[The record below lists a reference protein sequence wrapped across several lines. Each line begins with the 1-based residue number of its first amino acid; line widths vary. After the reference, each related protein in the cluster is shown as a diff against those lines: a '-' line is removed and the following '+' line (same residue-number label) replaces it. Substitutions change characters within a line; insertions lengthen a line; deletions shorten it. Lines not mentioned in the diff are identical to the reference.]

1 MDTAVTAGGRQVLP
15 GLGAAVATVAVA
27 VVGLRVSGL
36 GVIDAIGFALVI
48 AWAIAGVV
56 LARAADRTAYW
67 LIALGALAGAVALT
81 AARMGEQPAAG
92 STRRG
97 CWPRW
102 PAPWSSRSASTSCSR
117 CRTAGWASRGGG
129 SSRASATP
137 ARSAPGSWLAVAG
150 EPFPLMAGGL
160 IWLLAVLTALP
171 ATRLRY
177 LKAAGRDKER
187 MQWLGT
193 GLVVAATVALIS
205 AVLHLLVGW
214 PESAGAV
221 AASASAVVPLAVIL
235 AEWPPLARHGGR
247 VLVHALSAAGS
258 AAVVAVVYLV
268 IVLGLGEAPGDNADR
283 RILGFSIVAA
293 ALAAI
298 GYLPVR
304 GRLVAF
310 ATRFVYGT
318 REAPGESLRTF
329 GSRMTRAV
337 SMDELLLQ
345 LAESLRKTMRLDCAE
360 IYTGAGDVLERAVS
374 VPDAGGKSIVL
385 TDRERPVVA
394 RAGVSGSAWASVWL
408 PALLD
413 GREQAQLRVA
423 PISHAGELL
432 GLIVVERAARADT
445 FTDEDDRVL
454 TELARQAGLAFHN
467 SQLDSALQ
475 TTLDALRK
483 QADELRESRA
493 RIVASGDAER
503 RRVERDLHDGAQQH
517 LVALAINL
525 RLARDIVAEDP
536 EGAGEM
542 LGQLAGDVQLTI
554 KELRELAHG
563 IYPPLLADNGL
574 AGRAG
579 RGREPQPAQGPG
591 DGGRRRRSLSRRDGG
606 RDLLLLPGGAAER
619 GQARAGRDGGA
630 AAVDRVRRPAVLGH
644 RRRPGVRSRGR
655 PPRSR
660 LRQHGGPA
668 RRHRRDGALGLQ
680 AGARG
685 RGQRVGPASRL
696 GSQPGEG
703 AGIPVLPQLAQ
714 CVGAEALL
722 VHVAAGPAHGRAA
735 GQVRQVVGGA
745 EEDHHV
751 RVGRHDAPGGLDA
764 VHLRHVDVHQHQRRV
779 QLVDQRDGLGAARR
793 LARQLE
799 ARQAAEHGLH
809 RHPEGRLV
817 IHDEY
822 GVRAGHILSF
832 AQAVTGRE
840 CAATPQRGGVS
851 FPVPGPGTA
860 APP

>member
-1 MDTAVTAGGRQVLP
+1 MDTAVTAWVPARRLVP
-15 GLGAAVATVAVA
+15 GLLVPAATVAVA
-27 VVGLRVSGL
+27 AAGLRVSGL

-48 AWAIAGVV
+48 AWAIAAAV

-81 AARMGEQPAAG
+81 AARIPEQQHAARVLATLAG
-92 STRRG
+92 PLVIAISFHFLIALPDGRLGRPG
-97 CWPRW
+97 WRLV
-102 PAPWSSRSASTSCSR
+102 AALGYA
-117 CRTAGWASRGGG
+117 TAVGTGIG
-129 SSRASATP
+129 
-137 ARSAPGSWLAVAG
+137 LAVAA

-171 ATRLRY
+171 VTRLRY

-193 GLVVAATVALIS
+193 GMLVAATVALIS

-235 AEWPPLARHGGR
+235 GEWPPLARHGGSA
-247 VLVHALSAAGS
+247 LVHTLSAAGS

-283 RILGFSIVAA
+283 RLLGFSIVAA

-360 IYTGAGDVLERAVS
+360 IYTGAGDVLERTVS

-432 GLIVVERAARADT
+432 GLIVVERGARADT

-493 RIVASGDAER
+493 RVVASGDAER

-517 LVALAINL
+517 LVALAINI

-542 LGQLAGDVQLTI
+542 LGQLADDVQLTI

-574 AGRAG
+574 GDALRAAASRSPLKVLVTVADDVGRY
-579 RGREPQPAQGPG
+579 PAEVEAAIYFSCLEALQNAAKHAQDATVELRLWTASGGLLFSVTDDGPG
-591 DGGRRRRSLSRRDGG
+591 FDPAVARRGHGFVNMADRLGAIGGTVRWDSK
-606 RDLLLLPGGAAER
+606 PGHGAAVN
-619 GQARAGRDGGA
+619 GSVPLA
-630 AAVDRVRRPAVLGH
+630 A
-644 RRRPGVRSRGR
+644 
-655 PPRSR
+655 
-660 LRQHGGPA
+660 
-668 RRHRRDGALGLQ
+668 
-680 AGARG
+680 
-685 RGQRVGPASRL
+685 
-696 GSQPGEG
+696 
-703 AGIPVLPQLAQ
+703 
-714 CVGAEALL
+714 
-722 VHVAAGPAHGRAA
+722 
-735 GQVRQVVGGA
+735 
-745 EEDHHV
+745 
-751 RVGRHDAPGGLDA
+751 
-764 VHLRHVDVHQHQRRV
+764 
-779 QLVDQRDGLGAARR
+779 
-793 LARQLE
+793 
-799 ARQAAEHGLH
+799 
-809 RHPEGRLV
+809 
-817 IHDEY
+817 
-822 GVRAGHILSF
+822 
-832 AQAVTGRE
+832 
-840 CAATPQRGGVS
+840 
-851 FPVPGPGTA
+851 
-860 APP
+860 